1 MPISLRLALVF
12 LASVGF
18 CRADHA
24 LPGQSVHGES
34 FNEGPRQAAVLLP
47 GCGKI
52 KFPISSKNAQ
62 AQAFFNQGVGQLH
75 GFWYFEAERSFRQ
88 VAALDKECPMAY
100 WGMAMANSGNEKRAK
115 EFIKK
120 ATALKEKANAH
131 EKLWIATLET
141 FYKDTKDDKRD
152 KKQRALDYIRDM
164 ETIVQEYPDDI
175 EAKAFLV
182 WKTWHANDVAP
193 ITSYQAINAL
203 LDRVFETNPE
213 HPAHHYRIHL
223 WDSRK
228 PSQALKSAAVNG
240 QVAPGIAHMWHMPGH
255 TFSKL
260 KRFDDA
266 AWQQEAS
273 TRIDHAYMI
282 KNWILPNLIHNYAHN
297 EEWLIRTYNELG
309 RAKDAM
315 GLAKSLIRTPQHPA
329 NNTLDKESN
338 TASYGRTRLIDTLI
352 KWELWDELLSITDS
366 PLIGPV
372 IQPSHEATRLR
383 ARGVA
388 SYFKEDSKG
397 LAAALSALEALD
409 KKTQEAKAK
418 ESKKTTP
425 DKTTPS
431 RLTRRKLVEDKR
443 VLAKDEDEKE
453 SSEKTDES
461 KSEKAKPDAVKTDKA
476 KSDTLAKALA
486 DLRALNAVIAEPQ
499 KAEEAI
505 KKATDMPKELS
516 LRLWLK
522 LNNKTS
528 ATETLSK
535 LPQDLAGLSLKTE
548 AQVALGKLD
557 DAKKT
562 FLEVKK
568 LAFAMDDNL
577 PIKQRLDKLSKTFGE
592 TGEWRAVAP
601 KRTDSGTRP
610 TLDSLGPVHW
620 SPPSAPNWEALT
632 LEGKPVTQTQFEG
645 KPHVLLFYLG
655 AACTHCM
662 KQVNDFAKVA
672 ADYEKAGI
680 SLAAI
685 TREPLSLAGRIA
697 EQMSTKKLP
706 PFPVYC
712 DPSLSMFKTFRA
724 YDDFEEEP
732 LHAAVLIDAK
742 GRLRWIDISWEPFSN
757 TSFLL
762 KEAQRLLSLPEE

>member
-1 MPISLRLALVF
+1 MPISLRTAFVI
-12 LASVGF
+12 LASIGF

-52 KFPISSKNAQ
+52 NFPISSKNPE
-62 AQAFFNQGVGQLH
+62 AQAFFNQAVGQLH

-88 VAALDKECPMAY
+88 VAALDKECPMAF

-120 ATALKEKANAH
+120 TTALKAKANDL
-131 EKLWIATLET
+131 EKLWIGTLET
-141 FYKDTKDDKRD
+141 FYKESKDDKRD
-152 KKQRALDYIRDM
+152 KKQRALDYIRDL
-164 ETIVQEYPDDI
+164 ETIVQDYPNDI

-193 ITSYQAINAL
+193 ITSYQAVNAL
-203 LDRVFETNPE
+203 LDQVFAANPE

-228 PSQALKSAAVNG
+228 PAQALKSAAVNG

-309 RAKDAM
+309 RAKDATA
-315 GLAKSLIRTPQHPA
+315 LAKSLIRTPQHPA

-383 ARGVA
+383 ARGMA
-388 SYFKEDSKG
+388 YYFKDDPQG
-397 LAAALSALEALD
+397 LASELSTLEALET
-409 KKTQEAKAK
+409 KTQEAKAK
-418 ESKKTTP
+418 ESKKNAPT
-425 DKTTPS
+425 KNIPS
-431 RLTRRKLVEDKR
+431 RLTKLKLEEDKS
-443 VLAKDEDEKE
+443 VAKKE
-453 SSEKTDES
+453 VSGKSDES
-461 KSEKAKPDAVKTDKA
+461 KKEKSKV
-476 KSDTLAKALA
+476 DTLAKALA
-486 DLRALNAVIAEPQ
+486 DLKALNAVITQSKTAEDM
-499 KAEEAI
+499 I
-505 KKATDMPKELS
+505 KKTTDMPKELS
-516 LRLWLK
+516 LRLWLN
-522 LNNKTS
+522 LNNKVA
-528 ATETLSK
+528 ATENLSK
-535 LPQDLAGLSLKTE
+535 LPQDLAGLAVKTE
-548 AQVALGKLD
+548 AQVALGKMD

-577 PIKQRLDKLSKTFGE
+577 PIKLRLDKLAKTFGE
-592 TGEWRAVAP
+592 TGEWRAKAP

-610 TLDSLGPVHW
+610 SLDSLGPVHW
-620 SPPSAPNWEALT
+620 SPPSAPNWQALT
-632 LEGKPVTQTQFEG
+632 LDGKPVNQTQFAG

-662 KQVNDFAKVA
+662 KQVNEFSKVA

-762 KEAQRLLSLPEE
+762 QEAQRLLSLPEE

>member
-1 MPISLRLALVF
+1 MPISLRTAFVI
-12 LASVGF
+12 LASIGF

-52 KFPISSKNAQ
+52 NFPISSKNPE
-62 AQAFFNQGVGQLH
+62 AQAFFNQAVGQLH
-75 GFWYFEAERSFRQ
+75 GFWNFEAERSFRQ
-88 VAALDKECPMAY
+88 VAALDKECPMAF

-120 ATALKEKANAH
+120 ATALKAKANDL
-131 EKLWIATLET
+131 EKLWIGTLET
-141 FYKDTKDDKRD
+141 FYKESKDDKRD
-152 KKQRALDYIRDM
+152 KKQRALDYIRHL
-164 ETIVQEYPDDI
+164 ETIVQDYPNDI

-193 ITSYQAINAL
+193 ITSYQAVNAL
-203 LDRVFETNPE
+203 LDQVFAANPE

-228 PSQALKSAAVNG
+228 PAQALKSAAVNG

-309 RAKDAM
+309 RAKDATT
-315 GLAKSLIRTPQHPA
+315 LAKSLIRTPQHPA

-383 ARGVA
+383 ARGMA
-388 SYFKEDSKG
+388 YYFKDDPQG
-397 LAAALSALEALD
+397 LASELSTLEALET
-409 KKTQEAKAK
+409 KTQEAKAK
-418 ESKKTTP
+418 ESKKNAPT
-425 DKTTPS
+425 KNIPS
-431 RLTRRKLVEDKR
+431 RLTRLKLEEDKS
-443 VLAKDEDEKE
+443 VAKKE
-453 SSEKTDES
+453 VSGKSDES
-461 KSEKAKPDAVKTDKA
+461 KKEKSKV
-476 KSDTLAKALA
+476 DTLAKALA
-486 DLRALNAVIAEPQ
+486 DLKALNAVITQSKTAEDM
-499 KAEEAI
+499 I
-505 KKATDMPKELS
+505 KKTTDMPKELS
-516 LRLWLK
+516 LRLWLN
-522 LNNKTS
+522 LNNKVA
-528 ATETLSK
+528 ATENLSK
-535 LPQDLAGLSLKTE
+535 LPQDLAGLAVKTE
-548 AQVALGKLD
+548 AQVALGKMD

-577 PIKQRLDKLSKTFGE
+577 PIKLRLDKLAKTFGE
-592 TGEWRAVAP
+592 TGEWRAKAP

-610 TLDSLGPVHW
+610 SLDSLGPVHW
-620 SPPSAPNWEALT
+620 SPPSAPNWQALT
-632 LEGKPVTQTQFEG
+632 LDGKPVNQTQFAG

-662 KQVNDFAKVA
+662 KQVNEFSKVA

-762 KEAQRLLSLPEE
+762 QEAQRLLSLPEE

>member
-1 MPISLRLALVF
+1 VECSSQIKQEIFMPISFRIAFVVF
-12 LASVGF
+12 ASVGL
-18 CRADHA
+18 CQADHA

-52 KFPISSKNAQ
+52 NFPISSKNPE
-62 AQAFFNQGVGQLH
+62 AQAFFNQAVGQLH
-75 GFWYFEAERSFRQ
+75 GFWFFEAERSFRQ
-88 VAALDKECPMAY
+88 VAALDKECPMAF

-120 ATALKEKANAH
+120 ATALKAKANDL
-131 EKLWIATLET
+131 EKLWIGTLET
-141 FYKDTKDDKRD
+141 FYKENKDDKRD
-152 KKQRALDYIRDM
+152 KKQRALDYIRDL
-164 ETIVQEYPDDI
+164 ETIVQDYPDDI

-182 WKTWHANDVAP
+182 WKTWHSNDVAP
-193 ITSYQAINAL
+193 ITSYQAVNAL
-203 LDRVFETNPE
+203 LDQVFAANPE

-228 PSQALKSAAVNG
+228 PAQALKSAAVNG

-273 TRIDHAYMI
+273 TRIDHAYMM

-315 GLAKSLIRTPQHPA
+315 ALAKSLIRTPQHPA

-366 PLIGPV
+366 PLIGAAT
-372 IQPSHEATRLR
+372 QPSHEATRLR

-388 SYFKEDSKG
+388 YYFKDDPQG
-397 LAAALSALEALD
+397 LAAELSTLEALE
-409 KKTQEAKAK
+409 KKTQETKAK
-418 ESKKTTP
+418 ESKKNTTT
-425 DKTTPS
+425 KSSPS
-431 RLTRRKLVEDKR
+431 SLTKLKPEEDKS
-443 VLAKDEDEKE
+443 VAKKE
-453 SSEKTDES
+453 ISGKSDES
-461 KSEKAKPDAVKTDKA
+461 KKEKSKVE
-476 KSDTLAKALA
+476 TLAKALA
-486 DLRALNAVIAEPQ
+486 DLKALNAVITQSKTAEDM
-499 KAEEAI
+499 I
-505 KKATDMPKELS
+505 KKTTDMPKELS
-516 LRLWLK
+516 LRLWLN
-522 LNNKTS
+522 LNNKVA
-528 ATETLSK
+528 ATENLSK
-535 LPQDLAGLSLKTE
+535 LPQDLAGLAVKTE
-548 AQVALGKLD
+548 AQVALGKMD

-592 TGEWRAVAP
+592 TGEWRAKAP

-610 TLDSLGPVHW
+610 SLESLGPVHW
-620 SPPSAPNWEALT
+620 SPPSAPNWQALT
-632 LEGKPVTQTQFEG
+632 LDGKPVNQTQFAG

-662 KQVNDFAKVA
+662 KQVNEFSKVA

-697 EQMSTKKLP
+697 EQMSTKKSP

-757 TSFLL
+757 TTFLL
-762 KEAQRLLSLPEE
+762 QEAQRLLSLPEA

>member
-1 MPISLRLALVF
+1 MPISLRTAFVI
-12 LASVGF
+12 LASIGF

-34 FNEGPRQAAVLLP
+34 FNDGPRQAAVLLP

-52 KFPISSKNAQ
+52 NFPISSKNPE
-62 AQAFFNQGVGQLH
+62 AQAFFNQAVGQLH

-88 VAALDKECPMAY
+88 VAALDKECPMAF

-120 ATALKEKANAH
+120 ATALKAKANDL
-131 EKLWIATLET
+131 EKLWIGTLET
-141 FYKDTKDDKRD
+141 FYKESKDDKRD
-152 KKQRALDYIRDM
+152 KKQRALDYIRDL
-164 ETIVQEYPDDI
+164 ETIVQDYPNDI

-193 ITSYQAINAL
+193 ITSYQAVNAL
-203 LDRVFETNPE
+203 LDQVFAANPE

-228 PSQALKSAAVNG
+228 PAQALKSAAVNG

-309 RAKDAM
+309 RAKDATA
-315 GLAKSLIRTPQHPA
+315 LAKSLIRTPQHPA

-383 ARGVA
+383 ARGMA
-388 SYFKEDSKG
+388 YYFKDDPQG
-397 LAAALSALEALD
+397 LASELSTLEALET
-409 KKTQEAKAK
+409 KTKEAKAK
-418 ESKKTTP
+418 ESKKNAPT
-425 DKTTPS
+425 KNIPS
-431 RLTRRKLVEDKR
+431 RLTKLKLEEDKS
-443 VLAKDEDEKE
+443 VAKKE
-453 SSEKTDES
+453 VSGKSDES
-461 KSEKAKPDAVKTDKA
+461 KKEKSKV
-476 KSDTLAKALA
+476 DTLAKALA
-486 DLRALNAVIAEPQ
+486 DLKALNAVITQSKTAEDM
-499 KAEEAI
+499 I
-505 KKATDMPKELS
+505 KKTTDMPKELS
-516 LRLWLK
+516 LRLWLN
-522 LNNKTS
+522 LNNKVA
-528 ATETLSK
+528 ATENLSK
-535 LPQDLAGLSLKTE
+535 LPQDLAGLAVKTE
-548 AQVALGKLD
+548 AQVALGKMD

-577 PIKQRLDKLSKTFGE
+577 PIKLRLDKLAKTFGE
-592 TGEWRAVAP
+592 TGEWRAKAP

-610 TLDSLGPVHW
+610 SLDSLGPVHW
-620 SPPSAPNWEALT
+620 SPPSAPNWQALT
-632 LEGKPVTQTQFEG
+632 LDGKPVNQTQFAG

-662 KQVNDFAKVA
+662 KQVNEFSKVA

-724 YDDFEEEP
+724 FDDFEEEP

-762 KEAQRLLSLPEE
+762 QEAQRLLSLPEE

>member
-1 MPISLRLALVF
+1 MPLSLRIAFVLLI
-12 LASVGF
+12 SVGF
-18 CRADHA
+18 CQADHA

-52 KFPISSKNAQ
+52 KFPISSKNSE

-152 KKQRALDYIRDM
+152 KKQRSLDYIRDL
-164 ETIVQEYPDDI
+164 ETTVQDYPDDI

-203 LDRVFETNPE
+203 LDQVFAANPE

-228 PSQALKSAAVNG
+228 PAQALKSAAVNG

-352 KWELWDELLSITDS
+352 KWELWDELVSITDS

-397 LAAALSALEALD
+397 LAAALKALEDLAL
-409 KKTQEAKAK
+409 KTQKTKTK
-418 ESKKTTP
+418 ETKTT
-425 DKTTPS
+425 TPATANSS
-431 RLTRRKLVEDKR
+431 RVTKRKLAEERGVPE
-443 VLAKDEDEKE
+443 KDEVEKQ
-453 SSEKTDES
+453 S
-461 KSEKAKPDAVKTDKA
+461 SEKAKPYAVKTDKA

-486 DLRALNAVIAEPQ
+486 DLRALNAVIAEPK

-568 LAFAMDDNL
+568 LAYAMDDSL

-592 TGEWRAVAP
+592 TGEWRAKAP

-610 TLDSLGPVHW
+610 SLNSLGPVHW
-620 SPPSAPNWEALT
+620 SPPSAPNWQALT
-632 LEGKPVTQTQFEG
+632 LDGKPVNQIQFAG

-732 LHAAVLIDAK
+732 LHAAVLIDGK

-757 TSFLL
+757 TTFLL
-762 KEAQRLLSLPEE
+762 QEAQRLLSLPEE

>member
-1 MPISLRLALVF
+1 MNHRLCIASLI
-12 LASVGF
+12 LASVGLTH
-18 CRADHA
+18 ADHA

-34 FNEGPRQAAVLLP
+34 FNEGPRQAAVLIP
-47 GCGKI
+47 GCGKVN
-52 KFPISSKNAQ
+52 FVISTKKPK

-88 VAALDKECPMAY
+88 VATLDKECPMAF

-120 ATALKEKANAH
+120 AVALKEKANAH
-131 EKLWIATLET
+131 EKLWITTLET
-141 FYKDTKDDKRD
+141 FYKESKDDKRD
-152 KKQRALDYIRDM
+152 KKQRALDYIRDL

-193 ITSYQAINAL
+193 ITSYVAVNAV
-203 LDRVFETNPE
+203 LDQVFAANPE

-228 PSQALKSAAVNG
+228 PVQALKSAAVNG
-240 QVAPGIAHMWHMPGH
+240 QIAPGIAHMWHMPGH

-260 KRFDDA
+260 KRYDDA

-309 RAKDAM
+309 RANDAI
-315 GLAKSLIRTPQHPA
+315 GLAKSLIRTPQHPD

-352 KWELWDELLSITDS
+352 KWELWDELLSVTDS

-383 ARGVA
+383 ARGIA
-388 SYFKEDSKG
+388 YYFKENPQG
-397 LAAALSALEALD
+397 LATALSALEALET
-409 KKTQEAKAK
+409 KTQEAKAK
-418 ESKKTTP
+418 DAKKATTTKKVP
-425 DKTTPS
+425 A
-431 RLTRRKLVEDKR
+431 RLTRRKLDEDKPE
-443 VLAKDEDEKE
+443 AT
-453 SSEKTDES
+453 KTE
-461 KSEKAKPDAVKTDKA
+461 TDKA
-476 KSDTLAKALA
+476 SSDKTEEAKTDTPKTEKTKADTVAKALA
-486 DLRALNAVIAEPQ
+486 DLRALNSVITHSKTAE
-499 KAEEAI
+499 ATI

-516 LRLWLK
+516 LKLWLK
-522 LNNKTS
+522 LDQKV
-528 ATETLSK
+528 AAEEALKK
-535 LPQDLAGLSLKTE
+535 LPQDLAGLATKTE
-548 AQVALGKLD
+548 ALVALGKTD

-562 FLEVKK
+562 LIEVKK
-568 LAFAMDDNL
+568 LAFAMDNHL
-577 PIKQRLDKLSKTFGE
+577 PIKQRLDVLSKTLGDK
-592 TGEWRAVAP
+592 TDWNASTP
-601 KRTDSGTRP
+601 KRSDSGTRP
-610 TLDSLGPVHW
+610 SLETLGPVHW
-620 SPPSAPNWEALT
+620 APPTAPKWEALT
-632 LEGKPVTQTQFEG
+632 LDGKPVNETQFTD
-645 KPHVLLFYLG
+645 KPHILLFYLG

-662 KQVNDFAKVA
+662 KQVNDFAKA
-672 ADYEKAGI
+672 APEYEKAGI
-680 SLAAI
+680 SLAAV
-685 TREPLSLAGRIA
+685 TREPLSLASRIT
-697 EQMSTKKLP
+697 EQMSSKKLP
-706 PFPVYC
+706 PFPIYC
-712 DPSLSMFKTFRA
+712 DPGLAMFKTFRA

-742 GRLRWIDISWEPFSN
+742 GRLRWIDVSWEPFSD
-757 TSFLL
+757 TAFLL
-762 KEAQRLLSLPEE
+762 KEAQRLISLPEE

>member
-1 MPISLRLALVF
+1 
-12 LASVGF
+12 
-18 CRADHA
+18 
-24 LPGQSVHGES
+24 
-34 FNEGPRQAAVLLP
+34 
-47 GCGKI
+47 
-52 KFPISSKNAQ
+52 
-62 AQAFFNQGVGQLH
+62 
-75 GFWYFEAERSFRQ
+75 
-88 VAALDKECPMAY
+88 
-100 WGMAMANSGNEKRAK
+100 
-115 EFIKK
+115 
-120 ATALKEKANAH
+120 
-131 EKLWIATLET
+131 
-141 FYKDTKDDKRD
+141 
-152 KKQRALDYIRDM
+152 
-164 ETIVQEYPDDI
+164 
-175 EAKAFLV
+175 
-182 WKTWHANDVAP
+182 
-193 ITSYQAINAL
+193 
-203 LDRVFETNPE
+203 
-213 HPAHHYRIHL
+213 
-223 WDSRK
+223 
-228 PSQALKSAAVNG
+228 
-240 QVAPGIAHMWHMPGH
+240 MWHMPGH

-309 RAKDAM
+309 RAKDATA
-315 GLAKSLIRTPQHPA
+315 LAKSLIRTPQHPA

-383 ARGVA
+383 ARGMA
-388 SYFKEDSKG
+388 YYFKDDPQG
-397 LAAALSALEALD
+397 LASELSTLEALET
-409 KKTQEAKAK
+409 KTQEAKAK
-418 ESKKTTP
+418 ESKKNAPT
-425 DKTTPS
+425 KNIPS
-431 RLTRRKLVEDKR
+431 RLTKLKPEEDKS
-443 VLAKDEDEKE
+443 VAKKE
-453 SSEKTDES
+453 VSGKSDES
-461 KSEKAKPDAVKTDKA
+461 KKEKSKVE
-476 KSDTLAKALA
+476 TLTKALA
-486 DLRALNAVIAEPQ
+486 DLRALQAVINHSKTAEQ
-499 KAEEAI
+499 AI
-505 KKATDMPKELS
+505 KKATDMPRELS

-522 LNNKTS
+522 LNNKAA
-528 ATETLSK
+528 ATEALAK
-535 LPQDLAGLSLKTE
+535 LPQDLAGLAIKTE
-548 AQVALGKLD
+548 AQVTLGKQD

-577 PIKQRLDKLSKTFGE
+577 PIKLRLDKLAKTFGE
-592 TGEWRAVAP
+592 TGEWRAKAP

-610 TLDSLGPVHW
+610 SLDSLGPVHW
-620 SPPSAPNWEALT
+620 SPPSAPNWQALT
-632 LEGKPVTQTQFEG
+632 LDGKPVNQTQFAG

-662 KQVNDFAKVA
+662 KQVNEFSKVA

-762 KEAQRLLSLPEE
+762 QEAQRLLSLPEE